1 MYNVDFV
8 KDQIDELKKYATS
21 LMLALWQVAKL
32 CVGWAYVFGAR
43 GEECT
48 PANRRLYFSRKGDE
62 HPTIKT
68 ACKNFDGA
76 GTCAGCKYYPNGRSR
91 FFDCRGFVYWLFLM
105 VYGFKIEGSGCTSQW
120 NTETNWKAKGTI
132 DTVPE
137 NVVVCLFK
145 QDKTK
150 SKFTMAH
157 VGIGYMGETVECSS
171 GVQYFKTRNKKWTH
185 WAVPACVE
193 EYDGQQPAQ
202 PTETVKDDKPVSK
215 PTLKKGSK
223 GQAVKELQEKLI
235 SMGYSCGS
243 YGADGDFGSATL
255 AAVKAFQKD
264 RGLTVDG
271 IVGTN
276 TYKALDG
283 AQPVQKYSA
292 TIPHLTKAQADTLV
306 SQYPG
311 TVINE
316 ERGNG

>member
-1 MYNVDFV
+1 MYNADFV
-8 KDQIDELKKYATS
+8 KDQIDELKKFEPN
-21 LMLALWQVAKL
+21 LMIAAWNAARL
-32 CVGWAYVFGAR
+32 CVGWPYCYGAW
-43 GEECT
+43 GELCA
-48 PANRRLYFSRKGDE
+48 PANRRTYYARKGDE

-68 ACKNFDGA
+68 KCKNFDGA
-76 GTCAGCKYYPNGRSR
+76 GTCAGCQYYPNGRSR
-91 FFDCRGFVYWLFLM
+91 MFDCRGFVYWILLQI
-105 VYGFKIEGSGCTSQW
+105 YGWKLQGGTTVTQWDNKANWIEQGLI
-120 NTETNWKAKGTI
+120 KDMPA
-132 DTVPE
+132 DTLC
-137 NVVVCLFK
+137 CLYVDNGK
-145 QDKTK
+145 KKT
-150 SKFTMAH
+150 H
-157 VGIGYMGETVECSS
+157 VGFGYNNETVECSS

-185 WAVPACVE
+185 YAVPACVNYKPDE
-193 EYDGQQPAQ
+193 KQPIG
-202 PTETVKDDKPVSK
+202 KDEQTVSK

-235 SMGYSCGS
+235 SMGYSCGF

-264 RGLTVDG
+264 HGLNADG
-271 IVGTN
+271 IVGAK
-276 TYKALDG
+276 TYEALDG